1 MAARSKE
8 NFSLG
13 ELFSDLSTGATTLI
27 QQEIQLAKAELSQKA
42 SRTGKDVTF
51 LAVGGFVAYAGF
63 LALLAA
69 LILGLA
75 ELMAAWLAALLVG
88 VIVAAIG
95 YLLLQKGISDLKR
108 VSPAPQKTIETLK
121 EDKEWAKRQIR

>member
-1 MAARSKE
+1 MAVRSKE
-8 NFSLG
+8 EFSLG

-95 YLLLQKGISDLKR
+95 YLLLQKGMSDLKR